1 MNELQLS
8 KISCERLESL
18 EFGKNGGILFKLQKY
33 PDLVV
38 LMDDE
43 LISRI
48 KHTLNASFRS
58 QSIKE

>member
-8 KISCERLESL
+8 KISCERLE
-18 EFGKNGGILFKLQKY
+18 FGILFKLQKY